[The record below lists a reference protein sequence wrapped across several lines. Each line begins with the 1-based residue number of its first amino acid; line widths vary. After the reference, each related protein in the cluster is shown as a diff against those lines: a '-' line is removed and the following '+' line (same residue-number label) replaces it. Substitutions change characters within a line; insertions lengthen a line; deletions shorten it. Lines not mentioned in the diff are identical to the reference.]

1 MMKKMGGG
9 GLMST
14 TNLLWWRGGCD
25 GYAIEI
31 VILESSKRNSKIEF
45 SKII

>member
-9 GLMST
+9 GLMSMM
-14 TNLLWWRGGCD
+14 NLLWWRGGCD

-31 VILESSKRNSKIEF
+31 VILESSKINSKIRF